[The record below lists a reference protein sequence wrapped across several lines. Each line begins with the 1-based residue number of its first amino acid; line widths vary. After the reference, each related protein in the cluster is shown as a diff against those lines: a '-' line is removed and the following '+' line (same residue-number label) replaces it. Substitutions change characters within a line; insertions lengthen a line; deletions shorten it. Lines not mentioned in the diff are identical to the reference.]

1 MDINVSILIAVVG
14 CLVGLSGWLRNHDN
28 DNKADATLMTRLE
41 TKIDSIAECTRDIKT
56 EITSL
61 KTDVKSL
68 DKRLTIAETKIE
80 AMWKKIDKGE
90 NK

>member
-1 MDINVSILIAVVG
+1 MDISVSILIAVVG

-41 TKIDSIAECTRDIKT
+41 AKIDSIAECTRDIKT

-80 AMWKKIDKGE
+80 AMRKKIDKGE
-90 NK
+90 GK